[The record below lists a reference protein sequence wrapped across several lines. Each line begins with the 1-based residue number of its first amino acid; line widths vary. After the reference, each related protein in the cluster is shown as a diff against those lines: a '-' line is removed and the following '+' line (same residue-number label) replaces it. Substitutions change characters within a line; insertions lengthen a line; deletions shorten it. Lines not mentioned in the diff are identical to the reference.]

1 MPELP
6 EEYEI
11 LMEERSSQGFY
22 VRYIAGE
29 DSVLTF
35 RVDRAGPSGVSI
47 DTEDAQHIENVTI
60 HGYDGIYV
68 EKNRSL
74 HLVWGDTDQGYIIN
88 IMATGITRTDMFS
101 YADIM
106 KYVK

>member
-1 MPELP
+1 M
-6 EEYEI
+6 
-11 LMEERSSQGFY
+11 S
-22 VRYIAGE
+22 
-29 DSVLTF
+29 
-35 RVDRAGPSGVSI
+35 
-47 DTEDAQHIENVTI
+47 